1 MQFDAAVSE
10 APEGFS
16 GPFPFVPLF
25 RYRDGETF
33 FLNNRYQNQVI
44 VLNSGDEAR
53 IIALESPAAEFDD
66 FTQKAEEV
74 LKTMEWI
81 R

>member
-1 MQFDAAVSE
+1 MQFGAAVSE

-53 IIALESPAAEFDD
+53 IIALKVLPPNS
-66 FTQKAEEV
+66 TTLRRRQK
-74 LKTMEWI
+74 
-81 R
+81 RY